1 MASDSTIPT
10 ELQIELHKSRIRLAL
25 YAAAWDLQGI
35 EVQTKPRRAAFA
47 KQKFL
52 KGDLKIAPTTNNI
65 GFVDD
70 VAKVP
75 PVAFTVG
82 QFKLSNKVLV
92 GYVWGAKMVLP
103 SQDGASG
110 AAKEPFT
117 LDPFWH
123 VDTTAD
129 PTKANVDLKG
139 VAVEVAVSVKKH
151 EIETMTLTLPTWTN
165 TRMIAEGEE
174 ILVFKAEKRIAIEQM
189 APPPPAPAPKAK
201 KAKVAGTAALAKAA
215 GVPKEE

>member
-1 MASDSTIPT
+1 MLASDSTIPM

-35 EVQTKPRRAAFA
+35 EVQTKPRRAAFVN
-47 KQKFL
+47 QKFL
-52 KGDLKIAPTTNNI
+52 KGELNIAPTTNNI
-65 GFVDD
+65 GFVDNA
-70 VAKVP
+70 AKVP
-75 PVAFTVG
+75 VCAFTVG
-82 QFKLSNKVLV
+82 QFEFSNKVLV

-129 PTKANVDLKG
+129 PTKANVELKG
-139 VAVEVAVSVKKH
+139 EAVEVAVSFKKKGNP
-151 EIETMTLTLPTWTN
+151 ETMTLTLPTWTN
-165 TRMIAEGEE
+165 TRMIAAGEE
-174 ILVFKAEKRIAIEQM
+174 IMVHKAEQRIAIEHM
-189 APPPPAPAPKAK
+189 APPPPAKPPAK
-201 KAKVAGTAALAKAA
+201 KAKVAEK
-215 GVPKEE
+215 KM